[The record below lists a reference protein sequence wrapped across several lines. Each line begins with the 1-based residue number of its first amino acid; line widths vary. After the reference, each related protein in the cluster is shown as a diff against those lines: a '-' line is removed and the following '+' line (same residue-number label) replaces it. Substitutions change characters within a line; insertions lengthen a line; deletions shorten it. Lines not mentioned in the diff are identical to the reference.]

1 MSIRDR
7 FGRASYRLDGAEAAR
22 RDQLGVAG
30 TQANSQNPFGLRTAG
45 GQEPMRAHIVCA
57 HPEPRSYNAHLAATA
72 QAALTAQGWYVAL
85 SDLYAMGFDP
95 CERSSHYAEPL
106 DRARFDA
113 QSEQRHASQR
123 QQLPPDVA
131 AEIARLDAADLVIL
145 QYPMWWHL
153 PPAMLKGWLDRVL
166 VYGEVYTSKKRFEH
180 GRFTGKRAILS
191 VTVGTSA
198 ATYAHDGRSGDIDLL
213 LWPVNFSL
221 AYVGFAVLQ
230 PFVAYGVEAGLRYS
244 DPSVVEARLARIAQ
258 DWTATLGRLDQIPA
272 IPFNTMA
279 EWGEDG
285 HIRPDAPVH
294 SPFIRRRRRL
304 ELE

>member
-1 MSIRDR
+1 MH
-7 FGRASYRLDGAEAAR
+7 
-22 RDQLGVAG
+22 
-30 TQANSQNPFGLRTAG
+30 
-45 GQEPMRAHIVCA
+45 AHIVCA

-72 QAALTAQGWYVAL
+72 RAALEAQGWSVTI

-95 CERSSHYAEPL
+95 CERHAHYAEPL
-106 DRARFDA
+106 DVARFDA

-123 QQLPPDVA
+123 QHLPPEVA
-131 AEIARLDAADLVIL
+131 AEIVRLDAADLLIL

-180 GRFTGKRAILS
+180 GRFVGKRAMLS

-198 ATYAHDGRSGDIDLL
+198 ATYAHDGRSGDIELL

-221 AYVGFAVLQ
+221 AYVGFTVLQ

-244 DPSVVEARLARIAQ
+244 DPATVEARLAGVAR
-258 DWTATLGRLDQIPA
+258 DWAARLARLDAIAA
-272 IPFNTMA
+272 IPFNAMA
-279 EWGEDG
+279 HWGEDG

-294 SPFIRRRRRL
+294 SPFIRRKQRL
-304 ELE
+304 ALE